1 MSLKQTPPGA
11 EPHDMR
17 RRAHRSPASPTRPL
31 PQSFDRHLAAFL
43 AYLEAECGLA
53 ENTVKS
59 YRGDLRDFLGWL
71 TEHRGDSV
79 ASLEAVDSD
88 TLRDYLEALRTRKL
102 ATSSQAR
109 RLSTLRTF
117 FRFLVF
123 DGVLKETAVEQIRS
137 PRMWQ
142 RLPKVLGTEVVD
154 RLIEEPG
161 RASSDRFPLRDRSL
175 LGLLYATGCRASEVT
190 GLRLRDIDLE
200 QGLCR
205 CLGKG
210 NKERLAYIGSPSVR
224 STLQDYLGSE
234 RPNLARD
241 PQVPWLF
248 LTRSG
253 NPLSRVTLWK
263 LVKKYA
269 ARCGISGDVS
279 PHTLRHCFATH
290 MLAGGAGIREL
301 QELLGH
307 ASVATTQLYT
317 QVEHSRLKGIH
328 EQCHPRG

>member
-1 MSLKQTPPGA
+1 MP
-11 EPHDMR
+11 
-17 RRAHRSPASPTRPL
+17 RRANTAQRPRTESL
-31 PQSFDRHLAAFL
+31 PKPFDSHLSAFL

-53 ENTVKS
+53 SNTVKS
-59 YRGDLRDFLGWL
+59 YRGDLKDFLGWL
-71 TEHRGDSV
+71 SEQSGSPDK
-79 ASLEAVDSD
+79 ALANVDPE
-88 TLRDYLEALRTRKL
+88 TLRDYLQKLRDRRL
-102 ATSSQAR
+102 ATSSLAR
-109 RLSTLRTF
+109 RLSTIRTF
-117 FRFLVF
+117 YRFLVF
-123 DGVLKETAVEQIRS
+123 DGVLTETAVDEFRS

-161 RASSDRFPLRDRSL
+161 RASTDRFPLRDRSL

-190 GLRLRDIDLE
+190 GLKLRDLDLVE
-200 QGLCR
+200 GLCR

-210 NKERLAYIGSPSVR
+210 NKERLAFIASPAIR
-224 STLQDYLGSE
+224 ATLSEYLDTE
-234 RPNLARD
+234 RPALTGLQT
-241 PQVPWLF
+241 PPWLF

-253 NPLSRVTLWK
+253 NQLSRITLWN

-269 ARCGISGDVS
+269 ARSGISGDVS

-317 QVEHSRLKGIH
+317 QVEHSRLKGLH

>member
-1 MSLKQTPPGA
+1 MA
-11 EPHDMR
+11 
-17 RRAHRSPASPTRPL
+17 RRANTTERSRTEPL
-31 PQSFDRHLAAFL
+31 PSPFDSHLSAFL

-53 ENTVKS
+53 DNTVKS
-59 YRGDLRDFLGWL
+59 YRGDLKDFLGWL
-71 TEHRGDSV
+71 SEQPGGP
-79 ASLEAVDSD
+79 AKALANVDSE
-88 TLRDYLEALRTRKL
+88 TLRDYLQKLRDRRL
-102 ATSSQAR
+102 ATSSLAR
-109 RLSTLRTF
+109 RLSTIRTF
-117 FRFLVF
+117 YRFLVF
-123 DGVLKETAVEQIRS
+123 DGVLTETAVEEFRS

-154 RLIEEPG
+154 RLIDEPG
-161 RASSDRFPLRDRSL
+161 QVVTDRFPLRDRSL

-190 GLRLRDIDLE
+190 GLQLRDIDLVE
-200 QGLCR
+200 GLCR

-210 NKERLAYIGSPSVR
+210 NKERLAFIASPVIRATLSEYLDTER
-224 STLQDYLGSE
+224 SALAGLQT
-234 RPNLARD
+234 P
-241 PQVPWLF
+241 PWLF

-253 NPLSRVTLWK
+253 NQLSRITLWN

-269 ARCGISGDVS
+269 ARSGISGDVS

-317 QVEHSRLKGIH
+317 QVEHSRLKGLH

>member
-1 MSLKQTPPGA
+1 MALRTDTSARSCT
-11 EPHDMR
+11 EPLAD
-17 RRAHRSPASPTRPL
+17 
-31 PQSFDRHLAAFL
+31 HLAAFL

-53 ENTVKS
+53 DNTVRA

-71 TEHRGDSV
+71 TEHKADQV
-79 ASLEAVDSD
+79 ESLATVDSD
-88 TLRDYLEALRTRKL
+88 TLRDYLQALRDRQL
-102 ATSSQAR
+102 ATSSLAR
-109 RLSTLRTF
+109 RLSTIRTF

-123 DGVLKETAVEQIRS
+123 DGVLTETSIEQFRS

-142 RLPKVLGTEVVD
+142 RLPKILGTEVVD

-161 RASSDRFPLRDRSL
+161 RVDTDRYPLRDRSL

-190 GLRLRDIDLE
+190 GLRLRDIDLAE
-200 QGLCR
+200 GLCR

-210 NKERLAYIGSPSVR
+210 NKERLAFIASPTVQA
-224 STLQDYLGSE
+224 TLTDYLDAE
-234 RPNLARD
+234 RPRLANSRET
-241 PQVPWLF
+241 PWLF

-253 NPLSRVTLWK
+253 NQLSRVTLWK

-269 ARCGISGDVS
+269 ARSGISGDIS

-317 QVEHSRLKGIH
+317 QVEHSRLKGLH

>member
-1 MSLKQTPPGA
+1 MP
-11 EPHDMR
+11 
-17 RRAHRSPASPTRPL
+17 RRAHSTDGPPTPPL
-31 PQSFDRHLAAFL
+31 AQSFDNHHADFL

-59 YRGDLRDFLGWL
+59 YRADLRDFLGWL
-71 TEHRGDSV
+71 TEHQDDS
-79 ASLEAVDSD
+79 AQSLETVDSD
-88 TLRDYLEALRTRKL
+88 TLRDYLQDLQTRQL
-102 ATSSQAR
+102 ATSSIAR

-123 DGVLKETAVEQIRS
+123 DGVLTETAIEQFRS

-161 RASSDRFPLRDRSL
+161 KARNDRFPLRDRSL

-190 GLRLRDIDLE
+190 GLLLRDIDLK

-205 CLGKG
+205 CIGKG
-210 NKERLAYIGSPSVR
+210 NKERMAFIGSPSVR
-224 STLQDYLGSE
+224 NTLEEYLGNE
-234 RPNLARD
+234 RPALARD
-241 PQVPWLF
+241 SQPPWLF

-253 NPLSRVTLWK
+253 NQLSRVTLWK

-269 ARCGISGDVS
+269 ARSGISGDVS

-328 EQCHPRG
+328 QQCHPRG

>member
-1 MSLKQTPPGA
+1 MEIWHVAPTPPNGL
-11 EPHDMR
+11 EPNR
-17 RRAHRSPASPTRPL
+17 LPSP
-31 PQSFDRHLAAFL
+31 FDSHLSAFL
-43 AYLEAECGLA
+43 AYIEAECGLA
-53 ENTVKS
+53 DNTVKS
-59 YRGDLRDFLGWL
+59 YRGDLKDFLGWL
-71 TEHRGDSV
+71 SEQPGGP
-79 ASLEAVDSD
+79 AEALANVDSE
-88 TLRDYLEALRTRKL
+88 TLRDYLQKLRDRRL
-102 ATSSQAR
+102 ATSSLAR
-109 RLSTLRTF
+109 RLSTIRTF
-117 FRFLVF
+117 YRFLVF
-123 DGVLKETAVEQIRS
+123 DGVLTETAVEEFRS

-154 RLIEEPG
+154 RLIDEPG
-161 RASSDRFPLRDRSL
+161 QVTTDRFPLRDRSL

-190 GLRLRDIDLE
+190 GLQLRDIDLVE
-200 QGLCR
+200 GLCR

-210 NKERLAYIGSPSVR
+210 NKERLAFIASPMIRATLSEYLDTER
-224 STLQDYLGSE
+224 SALAGLQT
-234 RPNLARD
+234 P
-241 PQVPWLF
+241 PWLF

-253 NPLSRVTLWK
+253 NQLSRITLWN

-269 ARCGISGDVS
+269 ARSGISGDVS

-317 QVEHSRLKGIH
+317 QVEHSRLKGLH

>member
-1 MSLKQTPPGA
+1 MA
-11 EPHDMR
+11 
-17 RRAHRSPASPTRPL
+17 RRANTTERTRTEPL
-31 PQSFDRHLAAFL
+31 PKPFDSHLSAFL

-53 ENTVKS
+53 TNTVKS
-59 YRGDLRDFLGWL
+59 YRGDLKDFLGWL
-71 TEHRGDSV
+71 SEQPGGP
-79 ASLEAVDSD
+79 AKALANVDSE
-88 TLRDYLEALRTRKL
+88 TLRDYLQKLRDRRL
-102 ATSSQAR
+102 ATSSLAR
-109 RLSTLRTF
+109 RLSTIRTF
-117 FRFLVF
+117 YRFLVF
-123 DGVLKETAVEQIRS
+123 DGVLTETAVEEFRS

-154 RLIEEPG
+154 RLIDEPG
-161 RASSDRFPLRDRSL
+161 QVTTDRFPLRDRSL

-190 GLRLRDIDLE
+190 GLQLRDIDLVE
-200 QGLCR
+200 GLCR

-210 NKERLAYIGSPSVR
+210 NKERLAFIASPVIR
-224 STLQDYLGSE
+224 ATLSEYLDTE
-234 RPNLARD
+234 RPALAGLQT
-241 PQVPWLF
+241 PPWLF

-253 NPLSRVTLWK
+253 NQLSRITLWN

-269 ARCGISGDVS
+269 ARSGISGDVS

-317 QVEHSRLKGIH
+317 QVEHSRLKGLH

>member
-1 MSLKQTPPGA
+1 MAP
-11 EPHDMR
+11 
-17 RRAHRSPASPTRPL
+17 RADRSARSRTEPL
-31 PQSFDRHLAAFL
+31 PGPLDVHLAAFL

-53 ENTVKS
+53 DNTLKS

-71 TEHRGDSV
+71 TEHHGGQV
-79 ASLEAVDSD
+79 ESLGAVDSD
-88 TLRDYLEALRTRKL
+88 TLRDYLQALRDRRL
-102 ATSSQAR
+102 ATSSLAR
-109 RLSTLRTF
+109 RLSTIRSF
-117 FRFLVF
+117 YRFLVF
-123 DGVLKETAVEQIRS
+123 DGVLTETAVEQFRS

-142 RLPKVLGTEVVD
+142 RLPKVLGTDVVD
-154 RLIEEPG
+154 RLIAEPG
-161 RASSDRFPLRDRSL
+161 RVDTDRYPLRDRSL

-190 GLRLRDIDLE
+190 GLRLRDLDLDE
-200 QGLCR
+200 GLCR

-210 NKERLAYIGSPSVR
+210 NRERLAFIPSPAVR
-224 STLQDYLGSE
+224 ETLADYLDSE
-234 RPNLARD
+234 RPALAGPREI
-241 PQVPWLF
+241 VWLF

-253 NPLSRVTLWK
+253 NQLSRVTLWK

-269 ARCGISGDVS
+269 ARAGISGDVS

-317 QVEHSRLKGIH
+317 QVEHSRLKGLH

>member
-1 MSLKQTPPGA
+1 MAVRADTSEQPNQPAITPSLAG
-11 EPHDMR
+11 
-17 RRAHRSPASPTRPL
+17 HRE
-31 PQSFDRHLAAFL
+31 AFL

-53 ENTVKS
+53 DNTVKS
-59 YRGDLRDFLGWL
+59 YACDLKDFLGWL
-71 TEHRGDSV
+71 TQHQNDTV
-79 ASLEAVDSD
+79 QTLANVDSD
-88 TLRDYLEALRTRKL
+88 TLRNYMQTLRDRQL
-102 ATSSQAR
+102 ATSSLAR
-109 RLSTLRTF
+109 RLSTIRTF
-117 FRFLVF
+117 YRFLIF
-123 DGVLKETAVEQIRS
+123 DGVLTESKVEQFRS

-154 RLIEEPG
+154 RLIQEPG
-161 RASSDRFPLRDRSL
+161 QVPKDRFPLRDRSL

-190 GLRLRDIDLE
+190 GLGLRDIDLE
-200 QGLCR
+200 QGICR

-210 NKERLAYIGSPSVR
+210 NKERLAFIGSPIVR
-224 STLQDYLGSE
+224 DTITDYLENE
-234 RPNLARD
+234 RPKLARD
-241 PQVPWLF
+241 SQNPWLF

-269 ARCGISGDVS
+269 ARSGISADVS

-328 EQCHPRG
+328 QQCHPRG

>member
-1 MSLKQTPPGA
+1 MAVRADTSASTLS
-11 EPHDMR
+11 EPLAGH
-17 RRAHRSPASPTRPL
+17 
-31 PQSFDRHLAAFL
+31 FAAFL

-53 ENTVKS
+53 INTVRS

-71 TEHRGDSV
+71 TEHHGGQLDSV
-79 ASLEAVDSD
+79 AEVDAD
-88 TLRDYLEALRTRKL
+88 RLRDYVQALRDRQL
-102 ATSSQAR
+102 ATSSLAR
-109 RLSTLRTF
+109 RLSAIRTF
-117 FRFLVF
+117 YRFLVF
-123 DGVLKETAVEQIRS
+123 DGVLTETAVEQFRS
-137 PRMWQ
+137 PKMWQ
-142 RLPKVLGTEVVD
+142 RLPQVLSPDVVD

-161 RASSDRFPLRDRSL
+161 RVDTDRFPLRDRSL

-190 GLRLRDIDLE
+190 GLTLRNVDLDE
-200 QGLCR
+200 GLCR

-210 NKERLAYIGSPSVR
+210 DKERLAFIASPGVR
-224 STLQDYLGSE
+224 QTLADYLATE
-234 RPNLARD
+234 RPTLVGPGQA
-241 PQVPWLF
+241 PWLF
-248 LTRSG
+248 VTRSG
-253 NPLSRVTLWK
+253 NQLSRVTLWK

-269 ARCGISGDVS
+269 ARSGISGNVS

-317 QVEHSRLKGIH
+317 QVEHSRLKGLH

>member
-1 MSLKQTPPGA
+1 MKSTPG
-11 EPHDMR
+11 
-17 RRAHRSPASPTRPL
+17 SSPTL
-31 PQSFDRHLAAFL
+31 D
-43 AYLEAECGLA
+43 
-53 ENTVKS
+53 
-59 YRGDLRDFLGWL
+59 DLLD
-71 TEHRGDSV
+71 H
-79 ASLEAVDSD
+79 
-88 TLRDYLEALRTRKL
+88 
-102 ATSSQAR
+102 
-109 RLSTLRTF
+109 
-117 FRFLVF
+117 
-123 DGVLKETAVEQIRS
+123 
-137 PRMWQ
+137 
-142 RLPKVLGTEVVD
+142 
-154 RLIEEPG
+154 
-161 RASSDRFPLRDRSL
+161 
-175 LGLLYATGCRASEVT
+175 LGLT
-190 GLRLRDIDLE
+190 RDLDLDE
-200 QGLCR
+200 GLCR

-210 NKERLAYIGSPSVR
+210 NRERLAFIPSPGVRETLAAYI
-224 STLQDYLGSE
+224 DSE
-234 RPNLARD
+234 RPALAGPREI
-241 PQVPWLF
+241 VWLF

>member
-1 MSLKQTPPGA
+1 MAP
-11 EPHDMR
+11 
-17 RRAHRSPASPTRPL
+17 RADRSARSRTEPL
-31 PQSFDRHLAAFL
+31 PGPLDVHLAAFL

-53 ENTVKS
+53 DNTLKS

-71 TEHRGDSV
+71 TEHHGGQV
-79 ASLEAVDSD
+79 ESLGAVDSD
-88 TLRDYLEALRTRKL
+88 TLRDYLQALRDRRL
-102 ATSSQAR
+102 ATSSLAR
-109 RLSTLRTF
+109 RLSTIRSF
-117 FRFLVF
+117 YRFLVF
-123 DGVLKETAVEQIRS
+123 DGVLTETAVEQFRS

-142 RLPKVLGTEVVD
+142 RLPKVLGTDVVD
-154 RLIEEPG
+154 RLIAEPG
-161 RASSDRFPLRDRSL
+161 RVDTDRYPLRDRSL

-190 GLRLRDIDLE
+190 GLRLRDLDLDE
-200 QGLCR
+200 GLCR

-210 NKERLAYIGSPSVR
+210 NRERLAFIPSPGVR
-224 STLQDYLGSE
+224 ETLADYLDSE
-234 RPNLARD
+234 RPALAGPREIA
-241 PQVPWLF
+241 WLF

-253 NPLSRVTLWK
+253 NQLSRVTLWK

-269 ARCGISGDVS
+269 ARAGISGDVS

-317 QVEHSRLKGIH
+317 QVEHSRLKGLH

>member
-1 MSLKQTPPGA
+1 MAVRADTSEQPSQPAITP
-11 EPHDMR
+11 
-17 RRAHRSPASPTRPL
+17 T
-31 PQSFDRHLAAFL
+31 LAGHFKAFL
-43 AYLEAECGLA
+43 AYIEAECGLA
-53 ENTVKS
+53 DNTVKS
-59 YRGDLRDFLGWL
+59 YACDLKDFLGWL
-71 TEHRGDSV
+71 TKHQDNTTQTL
-79 ASLEAVDSD
+79 ANVDSD
-88 TLRDYLEALRTRKL
+88 TLRDYMQALRDRQL
-102 ATSSQAR
+102 ATSSLAR
-109 RLSTLRTF
+109 RLSTIRTF
-117 FRFLVF
+117 YRFLIF
-123 DGVLKETAVEQIRS
+123 DGVLTESSVEQFRS

-142 RLPKVLGTEVVD
+142 RLPKILGTEAVD
-154 RLIEEPG
+154 RLIQEPG
-161 RASSDRFPLRDRSL
+161 QVPNDRFPLRDRSL

-190 GLRLRDIDLE
+190 GLKLRDIDLE
-200 QGLCR
+200 QGICR

-210 NKERLAYIGSPSVR
+210 NKERLAFIGSPIVR
-224 STLQDYLGSE
+224 DTITDYLDNE
-234 RPNLARD
+234 RPPLARD
-241 PQVPWLF
+241 SQNPWLF

-269 ARCGISGDVS
+269 ARSGISSDVS

-328 EQCHPRG
+328 QQCHPRG

>member
-1 MSLKQTPPGA
+1 MA
-11 EPHDMR
+11 
-17 RRAHRSPASPTRPL
+17 RRANTNERSRTEPL
-31 PQSFDRHLAAFL
+31 PEPFDSHLSAFL

-53 ENTVKS
+53 DNTVKS
-59 YRGDLRDFLGWL
+59 YRGDLKDFLGWL
-71 TEHRGDSV
+71 SEQPGGP
-79 ASLEAVDSD
+79 AKALANVDSE
-88 TLRDYLEALRTRKL
+88 TLRDYLQKLRDRRL
-102 ATSSQAR
+102 ATSSLAR
-109 RLSTLRTF
+109 RLSTIRTF
-117 FRFLVF
+117 YRFLVF
-123 DGVLKETAVEQIRS
+123 DGVLTETAVEDFRS

-154 RLIEEPG
+154 RLIDEPG
-161 RASSDRFPLRDRSL
+161 QVATDRFPLRDRSL

-190 GLRLRDIDLE
+190 GLQLRDIDLVE
-200 QGLCR
+200 GLCR

-210 NKERLAYIGSPSVR
+210 NKERLAFIANPMIR
-224 STLQDYLGSE
+224 ATLSEYLDTE
-234 RPNLARD
+234 RLALAGLQT
-241 PQVPWLF
+241 PPWLF

-253 NPLSRVTLWK
+253 NQLSRITLWN

-269 ARCGISGDVS
+269 ARSGISGDVS

-317 QVEHSRLKGIH
+317 QVEHSRLKGLH

>member
-1 MSLKQTPPGA
+1 MA
-11 EPHDMR
+11 
-17 RRAHRSPASPTRPL
+17 RRANTNERSRTEPL
-31 PQSFDRHLAAFL
+31 PEPFDSHLSAFL

-53 ENTVKS
+53 DNTVKS
-59 YRGDLRDFLGWL
+59 YRGDLKDFLGWL
-71 TEHRGDSV
+71 SEQPGGP
-79 ASLEAVDSD
+79 AKALANVDSE
-88 TLRDYLEALRTRKL
+88 TLRDYLQKLRDRRL
-102 ATSSQAR
+102 ATSSLAR
-109 RLSTLRTF
+109 RLSTIRTF
-117 FRFLVF
+117 YRFLVF
-123 DGVLKETAVEQIRS
+123 DGVLTETAVEEFRS

-154 RLIEEPG
+154 RLIDEPG
-161 RASSDRFPLRDRSL
+161 QVATDRFPLRDRSL

-190 GLRLRDIDLE
+190 GLQLRDIDLVE
-200 QGLCR
+200 GLCR

-210 NKERLAYIGSPSVR
+210 NKERLAFIASPMIRATLSEYLDTER
-224 STLQDYLGSE
+224 SALAGLQT
-234 RPNLARD
+234 P
-241 PQVPWLF
+241 PWLF

-253 NPLSRVTLWK
+253 NQLSRITLWN

-269 ARCGISGDVS
+269 ARSGISGDVS

-317 QVEHSRLKGIH
+317 QVEHSRLKGLH

>member
-1 MSLKQTPPGA
+1 MAPRADRSARSRT
-11 EPHDMR
+11 EPL
-17 RRAHRSPASPTRPL
+17 SGPL
-31 PQSFDRHLAAFL
+31 DVHLAAFL

-53 ENTVKS
+53 DNTLKS

-71 TEHRGDSV
+71 TEHYGGQV
-79 ASLEAVDSD
+79 ESLGAVDSD
-88 TLRDYLEALRTRKL
+88 TLRDYLQALRDRRL
-102 ATSSQAR
+102 ATSSLAR
-109 RLSTLRTF
+109 RLSTIRSF
-117 FRFLVF
+117 YRFLVF
-123 DGVLKETAVEQIRS
+123 DGVLTETAVEQFRS

-142 RLPKVLGTEVVD
+142 RLPKVLGTDVVD
-154 RLIEEPG
+154 RLIAEPG
-161 RASSDRFPLRDRSL
+161 RVDTDRYPLRDRSL

-190 GLRLRDIDLE
+190 GLRLRDLDLDE
-200 QGLCR
+200 GLCR

-210 NKERLAYIGSPSVR
+210 NRERLAFIPSPGVR
-224 STLQDYLGSE
+224 ETLADYLDSE
-234 RPNLARD
+234 RPALAGPREI
-241 PQVPWLF
+241 VWLF

-253 NPLSRVTLWK
+253 NQLSRVTLWK

-269 ARCGISGDVS
+269 ARAGISGDVS

-317 QVEHSRLKGIH
+317 QVEHSRLKGLH

>member
-1 MSLKQTPPGA
+1 MAVRADTSEQPNQPAITPTLAG
-11 EPHDMR
+11 
-17 RRAHRSPASPTRPL
+17 
-31 PQSFDRHLAAFL
+31 HLEAFL
-43 AYLEAECGLA
+43 AYIEAECGLA
-53 ENTVKS
+53 DNTVKS
-59 YRGDLRDFLGWL
+59 YACDLKDFLGWL
-71 TEHRGDSV
+71 TIHQNDT
-79 ASLEAVDSD
+79 AQTLANVDSD
-88 TLRDYLEALRTRKL
+88 TLRDYMQALRDRQL
-102 ATSSQAR
+102 ATSSLAR
-109 RLSTLRTF
+109 RLSTIRTF
-117 FRFLVF
+117 YRFLIF
-123 DGVLKETAVEQIRS
+123 DGVLTESSVEQFRS

-142 RLPKVLGTEVVD
+142 RLPKVLGTDAVD
-154 RLIEEPG
+154 RLIQEPG
-161 RASSDRFPLRDRSL
+161 QVPKDRFPLRDRSL

-200 QGLCR
+200 QGICR

-210 NKERLAYIGSPSVR
+210 NKERLAFIGCPIVR
-224 STLQDYLGSE
+224 DTITNYLDNE
-234 RPNLARD
+234 RPTLARD
-241 PQVPWLF
+241 SQNPWLF

-253 NPLSRVTLWK
+253 NPLSRITLWK

-269 ARCGISGDVS
+269 ARSGISADVS

-328 EQCHPRG
+328 QQCHPRG